1 MTIKLVRVDAS
12 NCTKIQLGHGE
23 HIIGRGK
30 LLDCNDKR
38 ISREHGE
45 LLIDDS
51 TVTIKALHL
60 NPCFFKLKDS
70 KGTEIL
76 QLGSSK
82 ILNNGDRFGLL
93 PDDFWYEIIYCPEGE
108 DFGRSDSEKNT
119 EEYSLA
125 DAVPSDSHT
134 LNSNKIKVD
143 GLHASNIN
151 NDDTYNNSSRPESP
165 SLLSMHNDDTIQV
178 NQNKPVSNNNKPVQP
193 KDTEPNSSNSLQNH
207 SDEEKTENGDESS
220 EKSPSIKRSHS
231 PDSYDVKKFK
241 TVNVVVKVE
250 PDDVRPGPSD
260 TAAGGNVN
268 DDAASRDKPNR
279 QRERCIY
286 GVNCYSPIERVS
298 HPSSTQVEALVTF
311 LEERPSLAKGFLR
324 NPNARARALKEWDKI
339 TTLLNNTIGGSI
351 KSSKKWIK
359 YWSDKKSAV
368 KRKAVARNAAR
379 LRTGGAAEDIP
390 ELSEIEERILAL
402 MSAPG
407 FANGDEHLPLQVFDE
422 PIQLFS
428 ASHHSE
434 KIVDQPGSSAPYIN
448 VNALPLDNM
457 NVGTYVNPNITVN
470 QYPRQREL
478 TPEHP
483 RQAGDATTVRD
494 GDNTSATLTSRRRT
508 FRSIRR
514 SPPSQRHSQFN
525 SMADKFLKL
534 EDQRIAH
541 EGRVVKVMEE
551 MARTHNVLAEG
562 VKAQAEAHIAL
573 GEGLKALGEGLKALA
588 ESIKNN

>member
-286 GVNCYSPIERVS
+286 GVNCYRRNPQHLAQFS
-298 HPSSTQVEALVTF
+298 HPRDADWGAG
-311 LEERPSLAKGFLR
+311 ERGECPYGA
-324 NPNARARALKEWDKI
+324 AC
-339 TTLLNNTIGGSI
+339 
-351 KSSKKWIK
+351 
-359 YWSDKKSAV
+359 
-368 KRKAVARNAAR
+368 RKADARHWRCHDHPPGTLPPPRAGVQVVERRGNVFIINA
-379 LRTGGAAEDIP
+379 
-390 ELSEIEERILAL
+390 
-402 MSAPG
+402 
-407 FANGDEHLPLQVFDE
+407 Q
-422 PIQLFS
+422 
-428 ASHHSE
+428 
-434 KIVDQPGSSAPYIN
+434 
-448 VNALPLDNM
+448 
-457 NVGTYVNPNITVN
+457 TVN
-470 QYPRQREL
+470 FYDDHFEVED
-478 TPEHP
+478 T
-483 RQAGDATTVRD
+483 D
-494 GDNTSATLTSRRRT
+494 GDSVDYDYE
-508 FRSIRR
+508 F
-514 SPPSQRHSQFN
+514 
-525 SMADKFLKL
+525 
-534 EDQRIAH
+534 
-541 EGRVVKVMEE
+541 
-551 MARTHNVLAEG
+551 
-562 VKAQAEAHIAL
+562 
-573 GEGLKALGEGLKALA
+573 
-588 ESIKNN
+588 